1 MHMPKDDLL
10 ACIILLERVVVVA
23 RGQEEDASPA
33 LEATSLVWIV
43 RVVWI
48 LIINLSVVLFFLFS
62 FELFE
67 NTC

>member
-48 LIINLSVVLFFLFS
+48 LIINLSVLFFL
-62 FELFE
+62 L
-67 NTC
+67 CIL

>member
-48 LIINLSVVLFFLFS
+48 LIINLSVVLFFL
-62 FELFE
+62 L
-67 NTC
+67 CIL

>member
-33 LEATSLVWIV
+33 LEATTLVCIV
-43 RVVWI
+43 RVVCI
-48 LIINLSVVLFFLFS
+48 LIINLSVVLLFL
-62 FELFE
+62 L
-67 NTC
+67 CILY